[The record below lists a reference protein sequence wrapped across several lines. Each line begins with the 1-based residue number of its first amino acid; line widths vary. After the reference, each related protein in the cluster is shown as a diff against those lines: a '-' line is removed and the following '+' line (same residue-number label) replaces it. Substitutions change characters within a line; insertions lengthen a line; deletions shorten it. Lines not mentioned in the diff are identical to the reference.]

1 MSTIKFRI
9 DYKKMDSVKKCRLCQ
24 KEKSL
29 SDFSFRKDS
38 GKYRNECKE
47 CCNLRSRIYRS
58 NNANRIRE
66 LNRRYRELHLDRLKD
81 YSKEYQRTHL
91 EKFREY
97 NKKYRDNCTDIQK
110 EKANLRSRLYI
121 ERQKD
126 NPIYQEKRKQW
137 NRESSLRRRKKITA
151 YETNRK
157 KYDPIFKLKK
167 QVRNEIRES
176 FNRRGFRKSKHTE
189 SIVGCDLDFLY
200 DYLINTFTD
209 RYGREFQSGEAVHI
223 DHIIPLVTATTENE
237 VLKLC
242 HYKNLQLLTA
252 EDNLAKGSLE
262 DSAIVKT

>member
-1 MSTIKFRI
+1 
-9 DYKKMDSVKKCRLCQ
+9 MDSVKKCRLCQ

-58 NNANRIRE
+58 NNIDRIRE
-66 LNRRYRELHLDRLKD
+66 LNRKYRELHLDKLRD
-81 YSKEYQRTHL
+81 YSTDYQQRHL
-91 EKFREY
+91 EQFREY
-97 NKKYRDNCTDIQK
+97 NKKYRDNYTDTQK

-126 NPIYQEKRKQW
+126 NPIYREKRKQW
-137 NRESSLRRRKKITA
+137 NRESSLRRRKKITT
-151 YETNRK
+151 YETDRK

-167 QVRNEIRES
+167 QVRNEVRES
-176 FNRRGFRKSKHTE
+176 FKRRGFRKSKHTE
-189 SIVGCDLDFLY
+189 SIVGCNLDFLY
-200 DYLINTFTD
+200 DYLMSTFIN
-209 RYGREFQSGEAVHI
+209 RYGRELQNGEDVHI
-223 DHIIPLVTATTENE
+223 DHITPPATATTENE

-252 EDNLAKGSLE
+252 EDNLTKGSLE
-262 DSAIVKT
+262 DSVISQKTKIID